1 MDYCSLCQKA
11 CLGGFL
17 KNIHRPNPVTVVE
30 MNILPPKMFDIV
42 KYRFI
47 LPGAICFFIVSF
59 SLIFRV
65 FNESKWLPDF
75 AEVIFCVC
83 VFICVIFFSYLL
95 WKIRTLGFLDVSIWF
110 GMWIVRFCPIIDPTM
125 TFYKFW
131 SLVKVAIL
139 LRWTLLSS
147 YLKHTQLVPPAFPL
161 SLQF

>member
-17 KNIHRPNPVTVVE
+17 KNIHRPNSVTVVE
-30 MNILPPKMFDIV
+30 HFTSKDVRYCQVQIHSARGYLLFYCLLLPYFQ
-42 KYRFI
+42 
-47 LPGAICFFIVSF
+47 
-59 SLIFRV
+59 RV

-75 AEVIFCVC
+75 AEVIFVCVC
-83 VFICVIFFSYLL
+83 VYLCDFFFSLL
-95 WKIRTLGFLDVSIWF
+95 WKIRTLGFLRCVYMVWNVD
-110 GMWIVRFCPIIDPTM
+110 CTALPIIDPTM

-139 LRWTLLSS
+139 LRWTLLPF

-161 SLQF
+161 PLQF